1 MALSIAD
8 YTKKLLQLIKKDDYY
23 AVGDTINGRWEGAGF
38 VTNSGNRMYLT
49 LTLPKRVP
57 AGATLKLDAFKV
69 IARQSNKYCYGS
81 SASSMVAMSSGYANL
96 ASAGWVSIMAQMD
109 NTTNV
114 TNNSPIGIS
123 ANITIQV
130 VSA

>member
-23 AVGDTINGRWEGAGF
+23 AVGDTINGQWEGAGY
-38 VTNSGNRMYLT
+38 VTNNGNRMYLT

-57 AGATLKLDAFKV
+57 AGATLKLNAFKV
-69 IARQSNKYCYGS
+69 IARQNNKYCYGS

-96 ASAGWVSIMAQMD
+96 SSAGWVSIMAQMG

>member
-23 AVGDTINGRWEGAGF
+23 AVGDTITGQWEGAGY
-38 VTNSGNRMYLT
+38 VTNSGNRLYLT

-57 AGATLKLDAFKV
+57 AGATLKLNAFKV
-69 IARQSNKYCYGS
+69 IARQNNKYCYGS
-81 SASSMVAMSSGYANL
+81 SASSLVAMSSGYASL
-96 ASAGWVSIMAQMD
+96 SSAGWVSIMAQMG